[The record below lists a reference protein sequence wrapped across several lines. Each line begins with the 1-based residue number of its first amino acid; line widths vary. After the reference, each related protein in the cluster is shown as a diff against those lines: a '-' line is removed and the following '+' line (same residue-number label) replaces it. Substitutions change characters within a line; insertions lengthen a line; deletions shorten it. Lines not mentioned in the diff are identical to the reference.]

1 MRTRKASFMKL
12 KSYRET
18 LRKCFSLLTK
28 GEIYKLVKV
37 GFAQIVLAFLDLV
50 GVLSIGLIGAL
61 SVYGI
66 QSRTPTGQISWALK
80 IMNLDQF
87 SLQHQV
93 SILGTMA
100 GAILIFKS
108 LSSAYINKRT
118 LYFLGARSAELSARL
133 VGKMAFSNV
142 EQIKKRSRFENMFLL
157 TNGVQSITVGVIGTL
172 VGLFADFALVA
183 IMFVG
188 LLAVQPSIAIST
200 VILFGMLA
208 YVLYKIVNARL
219 VYLVDRDTENQIL
232 NSQLLY
238 ELFGIYR
245 EIFVRGIRDDYVTRI
260 AEQRRRSSRIA
271 SEIAFVPSISKY
283 ALEIAFVVGAFLF
296 IGVQFLIKDAVGA
309 ISTIGIF
316 IASTGRIMPAILR
329 IQGAAINLRGSIAGA
344 RRTLVVIGELEA
356 FTTIP
361 KPNRAQYSRQDEFNA
376 ELTFRDVS
384 FSYLD
389 DSKVVLKG
397 LNFDVH
403 EGEWLAIAGPSGSG
417 KTTLVDLM
425 LGILK
430 PTSGDVT
437 LSGLDPE
444 FSINMNPGS
453 VAYVPQ
459 EGFFIEG
466 SLSQNV
472 ALGVDDSNIDKTRV
486 EYCLQTVGLDD
497 LVNNSSLGVN
507 TRVGELGS
515 KISGGQKQRLGI
527 ARALYSNPKLLI
539 LDEATSALDAISEEK
554 IIECLKQLKGKITI
568 VSIAHRLSTV
578 VNSDRVFYMENG
590 EILASGKFNDVRKLV
605 PNFDRQAEL
614 LRIAKDL

>member
-1 MRTRKASFMKL
+1 MRTRKASFIKL

-37 GFAQIVLAFLDLV
+37 GLAQIVLAFLDLV

-80 IMNLDQF
+80 FLNLDQF
-87 SLQHQV
+87 SLQYQV
-93 SILGTMA
+93 SILGTIA

-133 VGKMAFSNV
+133 VEKMAFSNV
-142 EQIKKRSRFENMFLL
+142 EQINKRSRFENIFLL
-157 TNGVQSITVGVIGTL
+157 TNGVQSITVGVIGTI

-188 LLAVQPSIAIST
+188 LLAVEPSIAIST
-200 VILFGMLA
+200 VIFFGVLA
-208 YVLYKIVNARL
+208 YLLYKIVNVRL
-219 VYLVDRDTENQIL
+219 VYLVDRDTENHIL
-232 NSQLLY
+232 NTQLLY

-245 EIFVRGIRDDYVTRI
+245 EVFARGIRDDYVTRI
-260 AEQRRRSSRIA
+260 AEQRRKSARVA

-309 ISTIGIF
+309 ISTIGVF

-344 RRTLVVIGELEA
+344 RRTLAVIGELET
-356 FTTIP
+356 FT
-361 KPNRAQYSRQDEFNA
+361 KPQLNRAQNSRQDVFNA
-376 ELTFRDVS
+376 ALSFREVS
-384 FSYLD
+384 FSYQD
-389 DSKVVLKG
+389 NSKKTLEG

-444 FSINMNPGS
+444 SSITINPGC

-459 EGFFIEG
+459 EGFFVEG
-466 SLSQNV
+466 TLSQNV
-472 ALGVDDSNIDKTRV
+472 ALGVDNANIDEKWV

-497 LVNNSSLGVN
+497 LVSNSNLGIN

-515 KISGGQKQRLGI
+515 KISGGQKQRLSI
-527 ARALYSNPKLLI
+527 ARALYTSPNLLI
-539 LDEATSALDAISEEK
+539 LDEATSALDAISEQK
-554 IIECLKQLKGKITI
+554 IIDCLQELKGKITI

-578 VNSDRVFYMENG
+578 MSSDRVLYLEDG
-590 EILASGKFNDVRKLV
+590 SIKAIGKFNEVRNAV
-605 PNFDRQAEL
+605 PNFDKQAEIL
-614 LRIAKDL
+614 GIAKEY